1 MKSSST
7 SLKKS
12 FNWNKYIVYI
22 IFAVM
27 FIIFSAILGTT
38 FLSGSN
44 VLNIIRQTA
53 TISIMA
59 VGGVFVIGAG
69 MIDLSVSSIV
79 PLSSLITALILTN
92 TGNIPLSIVGGLAV
106 GVGVGWAN
114 GFLITFAK
122 LPAFLATMCMMGVIK
137 GVAMWVTN
145 TQAVPTNN
153 PAFNYIFGGGDVGP
167 VPVLIFWTAAFVI
180 VGYIVLNRTSFGVRT
195 LAIGGN
201 ETAAKF
207 TGIKVDRYKIL
218 IMMISGACA
227 AVAGILYTGR
237 MQAARY
243 TFGDGDEMSVIAAVI
258 LGGASLS
265 GGTGSMVG
273 ALVGAI
279 LMGMLNNALLLCGF
293 DSSVQM
299 ILKGIIIILA
309 IAVTNK
315 LQKR

>member
-69 MIDLSVSSIV
+69 MSDLSDSSIV

-299 ILKGIIIILA
+299 IHKGIIIILA

>member
-279 LMGMLNNALLLCGF
+279 LMGLLNNALLLCGF

>member
-153 PAFNYIFGGGDVGP
+153 PAFNYIIGGGDVGP

>member
-279 LMGMLNNALLLCGF
+279 LMGMR
-293 DSSVQM
+293 V
-299 ILKGIIIILA
+299 
-309 IAVTNK
+309 
-315 LQKR
+315 